1 MSNDFRL
8 QNMRNIKDALDA
20 ETAANRGTFIN
31 EGIAGLEEQKKYQKS
46 NEKQRNAYDNVERD
60 LLSSANIDT
69 YNRPIRLTMTT
80 KGGKRKTK
88 RRNSNKKRQC
98 FTYNGEIKNKTK
110 KKKEKVGLQNY
121 FTSRIDEALGSIQT
135 SGFSLAHLIIDGG
148 EFLFHFF
155 QCGSGNVFRNILHE
169 RRMFPVQVPI
179 SPN

>member
-88 RRNSNKKRQC
+88 RRNSNKKRRHS
-98 FTYNGEIKNKTK
+98 K
-110 KKKEKVGLQNY
+110 KKHYSK
-121 FTSRIDEALGSIQT
+121 
-135 SGFSLAHLIIDGG
+135 
-148 EFLFHFF
+148 
-155 QCGSGNVFRNILHE
+155 
-169 RRMFPVQVPI
+169 RRR
-179 SPN
+179 